1 MNGEYEIDTL
11 EIVPYQDKYK
21 SDFERL
27 NREWIEEFFKME
39 DEDFHT
45 LQHPESYVIAKSGE
59 IFFALLD
66 QEVIG
71 TAAMIPTSD
80 KVFELAKM
88 AVRKDVQGR
97 GVGKLLLE
105 RCISFAKE
113 RKALEIF
120 LLTNDIL
127 KPALNLDLST
137 GFVLNHEYDDERYE
151 RGNTKMNLILT

>member
-1 MNGEYEIDTL
+1 
-11 EIVPYQDKYK
+11 
-21 SDFERL
+21 
-27 NREWIEEFFKME
+27 ME

-59 IFFALLD
+59 IFFAVFD

-71 TAAMIPTSD
+71 TAAMISASD

-88 AVRKDVQGR
+88 AVRKDFQGR
-97 GVGKLLLE
+97 GVGKLLLK

-113 RKALEIF
+113 RNALEIF

-127 KPALNLDLST
+127 KPALNLYLSS
-137 GFVLNHEYDDERYE
+137 GFVLNDEYDDERYE
-151 RGNTKMNLILT
+151 RGNTKMHLILS